1 MGRYLLDGE
10 YVHHINGVKDDNR
23 PENLELWTRPQPLG
37 MRVSGAIE
45 WHVRSTSATWRTVHL
60 QRCSH
65 SRLSTLGGGGSRLC
79 QAIAH
84 YSTSTALRALYLRRR
99 KDAEV
104 LGGIRWHPPACAVI
118 AVFVSRWCP
127 DRRQRG
133 TAASRGFD
141 RKGSLVPEHCGPSIV
156 PEDYRQPDRGKC
168 RRCPEH
174 EVLQLPTKKKV
185 ELSIKRLKKLS
196 WRARGSGGT
205 CTAEVDH
212 PISGYRVGP
221 KSRSNPFAIAGS
233 EGSVPTVS
241 WISFDGDIYWVRL
254 APSQGWPRT
263 IRVTQNDVDGAG
275 P

>member
-104 LGGIRWHPPACAVI
+104 LGGIRWHRRHAL
-118 AVFVSRWCP
+118 SSQSSCP
-127 DRRQRG
+127 VGVPIDVNVQRLQVE
-133 TAASRGFD
+133 
-141 RKGSLVPEHCGPSIV
+141 GSIGGVAWYPITSGPSIA

-168 RRCPEH
+168 CRCPEQ
-174 EVLQLPTKKKV
+174 EVLQLPP
-185 ELSIKRLKKLS
+185 SRGRL
-196 WRARGSGGT
+196 R
-205 CTAEVDH
+205 C
-212 PISGYRVGP
+212 P
-221 KSRSNPFAIAGS
+221 
-233 EGSVPTVS
+233 
-241 WISFDGDIYWVRL
+241 
-254 APSQGWPRT
+254 
-263 IRVTQNDVDGAG
+263 
-275 P
+275 